1 MYARLLRLNI
11 FSKFF
16 NVILLLIY
24 FEFLRNWLTI
34 QQVGDLGKI
43 LTVLGLAKV
52 LSAAPLA
59 QTYARF
65 NHLNTI
71 DYNIEKLTILFIWN
85 CSLASI
91 FVFFANKFFET
102 GLNILFCLM
111 LVIAIC
117 LISLQKTFF
126 LINLKKFRHLVVSN
140 VEDIFFRFFLPIALI
155 LTSFE
160 INEIF
165 IATLAAISIFL
176 FVFTQ
181 NKTNFFRIFIKL
193 VTTKIL
199 FKFPERNDQFNI
211 LKNTIIT
218 SLGSMTISY
227 FDRFF
232 VEFRLGTASLAVL
245 FLFITL
251 QNLILTGFSVFVGTL
266 QNSEFLNKGN
276 LSKAFYLI
284 TTAFFC
290 IILIVLN
297 IQWNKFGYFLDL
309 VGGNFGDNLTSLQF
323 CWAISSA
330 IVLLNCNL
338 YSIYFYKRNKSNI
351 LSLVWGLGALV
362 NVVSN
367 FILFEYLG
375 LDGVFLSTLL
385 SFLVILFS
393 LIFFMINSNE
403 K

>member
-1 MYARLLRLNI
+1 M
-11 FSKFF
+11 
-16 NVILLLIY
+16 
-24 FEFLRNWLTI
+24 
-34 QQVGDLGKI
+34 
-43 LTVLGLAKV
+43 GLAKV

-330 IVLLNCNL
+330 IVLLIV
-338 YSIYFYKRNKSNI
+338 IYTAFI
-351 LSLVWGLGALV
+351 FI
-362 NVVSN
+362 NVINQISYHW
-367 FILFEYLG
+367 F
-375 LDGVFLSTLL
+375 GV
-385 SFLVILFS
+385 
-393 LIFFMINSNE
+393 
-403 K
+403 